1 MTRNWIKFTAETK
14 INFFWDQKLHKGR
27 PRYKRSL
34 QLSREYR
41 ALQNM
46 KFHNF
51 YFSGS
56 FLPSWIRNRIPNTDP
71 NSEYEYEF
79 RIRIRIN
86 WPDWIRIQY
95 RFGTATVLFSC
106 ARNYSSPCA
115 PHWSGGGPVYAP
127 ILPSRAYDHT
137 PAPSP
142 PPHLARKP
150 ATDHVSTGTVGI
162 PIFFISGG
170 GGEKLRQDS
179 NRAVNHC
186 FWVSCVDII

>member
-1 MTRNWIKFTAETK
+1 MTKKKYYLQLKEK
-14 INFFWDQKLHKGR
+14 LFFLLSKTTIYLSLGLHKGP

-34 QLSREYR
+34 QLSKEHP

-46 KFHNF
+46 KFLIF
-51 YFSGS
+51 FSTFVGHFCPPGS
-56 FLPSWIRNRIPNTDP
+56 RSELRIPIRIRTPNTDP
-71 NSEYEYEF
+71 DP
-79 RIRIRIN
+79 IRI
-86 WPDWIRIQY
+86 
-95 RFGTATVLFSC
+95 GSATLLFSC

-150 ATDHVSTGTVGI
+150 ATDHVATGTVLILVVFSKTTNFYYQPVGFWPLCARALRA
-162 PIFFISGG
+162 PIF
-170 GGEKLRQDS
+170 
-179 NRAVNHC
+179 
-186 FWVSCVDII
+186 